1 MRGAVDW
8 AREAWTSDLGLSAL
22 ACLAFAI
29 TFILQPIAE
38 NVPRMDP
45 LLLLSEVLFALIVIT
60 AIIAV
65 TRRVWPGLLGA
76 VFMIT
81 LLSVRYA
88 SQFDPRLLT
97 AQKVLAIVPQLVLM
111 LIVMALSLRAGPIGY
126 QRVAGAVLTYL
137 LVARV
142 WARLYALLAHLVPGA
157 IVVAN
162 GNGNVSA
169 EPDLVYFS
177 IMTLTTAGYGDI
189 VPGHPVARALASLE
203 AIVGVLF
210 PVVYLSRFVS
220 TMQRPD
226 TT

>member
-1 MRGAVDW
+1 
-8 AREAWTSDLGLSAL
+8 
-22 ACLAFAI
+22 
-29 TFILQPIAE
+29 
-38 NVPRMDP
+38 
-45 LLLLSEVLFALIVIT
+45 
-60 AIIAV
+60 
-65 TRRVWPGLLGA
+65 
-76 VFMIT
+76 
-81 LLSVRYA
+81 
-88 SQFDPRLLT
+88 
-97 AQKVLAIVPQLVLM
+97 
-111 LIVMALSLRAGPIGY
+111 
-126 QRVAGAVLTYL
+126 LTYL

-189 VPGHPVARALASLE
+189 VPGHSVARALASLE